1 MTDEELIA
9 RLRKADE
16 YEPLGHDG
24 WEAADLIT
32 ALLAQNTALRAERD
46 ASNELGRAFEE
57 DAGQQRARAEAAEAR
72 AERLEAALRLL
83 HDNVVLAFPALADLG
98 PVANARAAL
107 SAITEATQ

>member
-1 MTDEELIA
+1 MKKTPLATATTATGTTAMTDDDLIA

-24 WEAADLIT
+24 WEAADRIE
-32 ALLAQNTALRAERD
+32 ALVK
-46 ASNELGRAFEE
+46 
-57 DAGQQRARAEAAEAR
+57 
-72 AERLEAALRLL
+72 ALRLL

-107 SAITEATQ
+107 KGADHE